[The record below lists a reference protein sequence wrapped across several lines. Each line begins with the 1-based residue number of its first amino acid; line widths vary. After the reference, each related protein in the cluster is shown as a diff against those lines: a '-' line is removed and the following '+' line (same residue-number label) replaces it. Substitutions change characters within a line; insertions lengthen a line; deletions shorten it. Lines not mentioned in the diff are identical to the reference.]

1 MEGKRCEASPQAAP
15 NMLIKREVDS
25 QYNVGLNPAILVGTG
40 SFASWTEG
48 DALMVSILGA
58 RD

>member
-25 QYNVGLNPAILVGTG
+25 QYNVGLNPAILVGTATLRPG
-40 SFASWTEG
+40 QKEMHLWSLS
-48 DALMVSILGA
+48 
-58 RD
+58 